1 MSPALS
7 PQMPFSAIST
17 MSPRSTM
24 LFMTQSIAA
33 WPVADRANV
42 TGFAVYIE
50 HSSFLTYFSYHI
62 ILYTLLS
69 K

>member
-7 PQMPFSAIST
+7 PQIPFSAIST
-17 MSPRSTM
+17 TSPRSTM

-42 TGFAVYIE
+42 TGFAVCRINIIDE
-50 HSSFLTYFSYHI
+50 LNTKHI
-62 ILYTLLS
+62 LL
-69 K
+69 